1 MTTPIERVAIV
12 IPARDEEGGVGRAVK
27 AAHRSRRVLALL
39 HPAIETALL
48 VVADDCVDDTVD
60 EARAAGA
67 EVIEVGFRN
76 VGATRAAG
84 VDHLRRRFRS
94 DPGAVWIASTDADSI
109 VPAEWLA
116 GQVREADGGAD
127 VVIGTVTPV
136 FAAMTDRQVA
146 TWQAT
151 HVPGVANGHV
161 HGANLGVRLSS
172 YLAVGGYSALA
183 VGEDVE
189 LVESLRVLGAT
200 VVASAAIDVTTSSRL
215 DARAP
220 QGYSAYIAGL
230 G

>member
-1 MTTPIERVAIV
+1 MTAPIEMIAIV
-12 IPARDEEGGVGRAVK
+12 IPARDEHDGVGRAVE
-27 AAHRSRRVLALL
+27 AAQLSRRVLALS

-48 VVADDCVDDTVD
+48 VVADACVDDTVD

-67 EVIEVGFRN
+67 EVIEVGFGN
-76 VGATRAAG
+76 VGAARAAG
-84 VDHLRRRFRS
+84 IEHLRRRFDG
-94 DPGAVWIASTDADSI
+94 DPVAVWIASTDADSI

-127 VVIGTVTPV
+127 AVIGTVTPA

-172 YLAVGGYSALA
+172 YLAVGGYPPLA
-183 VGEDVE
+183 VSEDVE
-189 LVESLRVLGAT
+189 LVENLRAHGAT
-200 VVASAAIDVTTSSRL
+200 IVASAAVDVITSSRL